1 MSAPIDLDHLNRYVF
16 GDKALLGEILGIFK
30 EQAAAI
36 SDRMQPTMDDEAWH
50 LAAHTLKGA
59 ARGVGAWA
67 LGEAAERAER
77 LSGAGAADERAKALK
92 SIVDL
97 ARSAADYA
105 DQVINDAA

>member
-16 GDKALLGEILGIFK
+16 GDRALLAEVLAIFK
-30 EQAAAI
+30 EQATSI
-36 SDRMQPTMDDEAWH
+36 SAGMTPAMDDGAWR

-67 LGEAAERAER
+67 LGDAAERAEE
-77 LSGAGAADERAKALK
+77 AGAVDDRARALK
-92 SIVDL
+92 AIVDL

-105 DQVINDAA
+105 GQVIDEAA

>member
-16 GDKALLGEILGIFK
+16 GDAALLAEVLGIFR
-30 EQAAAI
+30 EQVETLAGEMNP
-36 SDRMQPTMDDEAWH
+36 SMDSEGWH

-67 LGEAAERAER
+67 LGDAAERAEKVTD
-77 LSGAGAADERAKALK
+77 ATPEERAAALK

-97 ARSAADYA
+97 AATAADYA
-105 DQVINDAA
+105 GELIGRAA

>member
-16 GDKALLGEILGIFK
+16 GDSALLAEILGLFRD
-30 EQAAAI
+30 QATSLSAQMNLSMGA
-36 SDRMQPTMDDEAWH
+36 EAWH

-67 LGEAAERAER
+67 LGEAAERAEA
-77 LSGAGAADERAKALK
+77 LAGAAAEERAAALK

-97 ARSAADYA
+97 AASAADYA
-105 DQVINDAA
+105 GDLIDRAA

>member
-16 GDKALLGEILGIFK
+16 GDAALLSEVLGIFR
-30 EQAAAI
+30 EQLETVAGQM
-36 SDRMQPTMDDEAWH
+36 SPSMDAEAWY

-67 LGEAAERAER
+67 LGEAAERAEQLTEASSEQR
-77 LSGAGAADERAKALK
+77 AAALK

-97 ARSAADYA
+97 SASAADYA
-105 DQVINDAA
+105 RVLIGRAA

>member
-16 GDKALLGEILGIFK
+16 GDSALLAEILGLFRD
-30 EQAAAI
+30 QATSLSAQMNPSMGA
-36 SDRMQPTMDDEAWH
+36 EAWH

-67 LGEAAERAER
+67 LGEAAERAEA
-77 LSGAGAADERAKALK
+77 LAGAAAEERAAALK

-97 ARSAADYA
+97 AASAADYA
-105 DQVINDAA
+105 GDLIDRAA